1 MFESEDLKNHIE
13 SSSTVKSKAF
23 IVAEWNLN
31 DPENVQQLGN
41 YRHRWTYANSYYK
54 SLNSQWDI
62 SDNGS
67 NATHRWWKDATN
79 CDDSIEGAY
88 DNDDEPTIFIE
99 EDVRIASSL
108 IGQEVALTILCIL
121 IINILMGFHL
131 LNAQD
136 IMLLIRTTILNTGLL
151 IGK

>member
-88 DNDDEPTIFIE
+88 DNDDEPTIFVE
-99 EDVRIASSL
+99 EDIRFKYLFSL
-108 IGQEVALTILCIL
+108 DDCIKPHRPRSG
-121 IINILMGFHL
+121 INYP
-131 LNAQD
+131 LNFLS
-136 IMLLIRTTILNTGLL
+136 IFIFFI
-151 IGK
+151 